1 MCYFTFCKL
10 LTMKTKKENKIK
22 WDKIATLIY
31 FLHPLVIKI
40 IGYVI
45 KELKI
50 QVCKTPITYIL
61 VVFVT
66 LICSILVLKLKETMK
81 SKKKDLIK

>member
-1 MCYFTFCKL
+1 
-10 LTMKTKKENKIK
+10 MKTKKESRIK

-40 IGYVI
+40 IDHVI

-61 VVFVT
+61 AVFIT